1 MKKQQIHL
9 CLNKLQFNRS
19 KKSQFTSQALFAILM
34 LVLFIWILVYGY
46 NAVIGASQEIND
58 RELDELRIS
67 LEQRTS
73 ICLEQSQRGRLETVS
88 ISIPQITQLCYI
100 YKYDNTLIDPN
111 LANLLNNLGV
121 EENSIILFNGPRN
134 FEYLSIT
141 QENISL
147 ANEFMIYDIIPLRE
161 GATLTSPRNRCVIQD
176 GRTIDFRFQC

>member
-1 MKKQQIHL
+1 MIKQHIHQYL
-9 CLNKLQFNRS
+9 SRLRLIQF
-19 KKSQFTSQALFAILM
+19 KQSQFTSQALFAILM

-46 NAVIGASQEIND
+46 NAVIGASQEVSD
-58 RELDELRIS
+58 RELDELRVS

-73 ICLEQSQRGRLETVS
+73 ICSKQSQRGRLETIS

-100 YKYDNTLIDPN
+100 YEYDSIDDE
-111 LANLLNNLGV
+111 LADLLENSGV

-141 QENISL
+141 EQNISL

-161 GATLTSPRNRCVIQD
+161 GATLASPRNRCVIQD